1 MSNSSI
7 AISTQFWKIVA
18 KFPAISLPRRYFA
31 PLAGVTIGLASLLT
45 PHTVCAES
53 PQTAPAQVQ
62 NTLKQI
68 DAAANRRD
76 IKGVIEFYSP
86 NFTHTDGLNR
96 QSLESALTE
105 LWQLYSK
112 LSYTTE
118 LQSWQ
123 PSGTGFAV
131 ETVTKITGLQS
142 IDGKNS
148 QIESTLRSRQQ
159 IENNKIVRQEILS
172 ERTQTTTGVE
182 PPVVELQLP
191 EKVRIGQD
199 YSFDAIV
206 QEPLGN
212 NLLMGTALEQPVRAE
227 SYLKPVKV
235 DMELLTAGGLFK
247 LGKAP
252 IKEGNYW
259 ISAVLVRSG
268 GITTVTQRLQVVDSG
283 NSGSR

>member
-1 MSNSSI
+1 MSNSPI
-7 AISTQFWKIVA
+7 ATQFWKIVA
-18 KFPAISLPRRYFA
+18 KFPVISLPRRYFA
-31 PLAGVTIGLASLLT
+31 PLAGVTIGLASLLA
-45 PHTVCAES
+45 PHTAHAES

-86 NFTHTDGLNR
+86 NFTHGDGLNR
-96 QSLESALTE
+96 QRLESALTE

-148 QIESTLRSRQQ
+148 KIESTLRSRQQ
-159 IENNKIVRQEILS
+159 IEDNKIVRQEILS

-227 SYLKPVKV
+227 SYLKPLKV
-235 DMELLTAGGLFK
+235 NMELLTAGGLFK

-268 GITTVTQRLQVVDSG
+268 GITTVTQRLQVVDPG